1 MCVCVMQAMS
11 DLSRQQSEVKQL
23 AQSSLETL
31 LETQQEAEV
40 REREIAARQEGVKE
54 KIATNLEHLAREKIL
69 ISSGQQLLANMTSDI
84 KAQLGQS
91 IYPPTLRSISVGV
104 DGFVSVCV
112 LVGGKRERGRIVCV

>member
-54 KIATNLEHLAREKIL
+54 KIAANLEHLAREKVL
-69 ISSGQQLLANMTSDI
+69 ISSGQQLLANMTGDI
-84 KAQLGQS
+84 KAQLGQ
-91 IYPPTLRSISVGV
+91 PPTLCGCGWVCVGV
-104 DGFVSVCV
+104 GVGVFVRESELRCVCE
-112 LVGGKRERGRIVCV
+112 LVSE